1 MKNLLIG
8 AISGNYQ
15 AKDLENWVKTS
26 NWKDCER
33 VLLYYNTSN
42 NDISEYLKENNI
54 GVIQPDFDFWGQKK
68 TTYNFDTGKCDL
80 STSYDLIHNI
90 RFYHIWNYLENSS
103 YNKILITDVKDV
115 YFNRNPFDQ
124 ISNEGITAS
133 SEEITY
139 ESEDWNRTHLHY
151 NLGLIGMTKLLN
163 KNVYNVGVFGGSH
176 ELIKQMCADI
186 YLMSIGKHKV
196 ADQTSFNYLI
206 QTKYQKSTTFTGLK
220 DNFAVHLHVI
230 NAGLVEF
237 NLSSMS
243 DYSIIHQYD
252 RLKK

>member
-15 AKDLENWVKTS
+15 AKNLENWVKTS

-42 NDISEYLKENNI
+42 NDISDYLKENNI

-139 ESEDWNRTHLHY
+139 ESEDWNKTHLHY
-151 NLGLIGMTKLLN
+151 NLGLIGMSKLLN